1 MTTDDQGVLLV
12 SLDGAVATITLNR
25 PDRGN
30 GLTTELKERLL
41 DALAKVGDD
50 PSVRAVVLS
59 GSGRAF
65 CVGQDLGEHADALR
79 SDASTA
85 FETVE
90 RHYNPIVT
98 LLAGM
103 PKPVIAAINGA
114 CVGAGLG
121 FALACDLRIAADT
134 AKFGT
139 AFTGIGLTCDSGL
152 SATLALAVGAARA
165 SELVLLGDP
174 FSAEQAL
181 AWGLVGPRRS
191 GERAVE
197 CRDRA
202 GRTAGRRSDRGV
214 RGGQTCARCSAVA
227 VPRRRSTG
235 RGLGASAPWHD
246 GRPPGRGRRIPL
258 QAAAAVQRPMTEPEL
273 PALYE
278 ADAAARAIGIE
289 LSEVSTGRAVLR
301 MRVTES
307 MINGHGLVHGGY
319 VFLLAGH
326 SLRLRLQ
333 QPRPADGRF
342 RCRDHVRRPGATR

>member
-12 SLDGAVATITLNR
+12 SLDGAVATITLHR

-41 DALAKVGDD
+41 DALAKVGSDA
-50 PSVRAVVLS
+50 SVRAVVLT

-79 SDASTA
+79 RDASTA

-139 AFTGIGLTCDSGL
+139 AFMGIGLTCDSGL

-165 SELVLLGDP
+165 SELVLLGEP

-181 AWGLVGPRRS
+181 AWGLIGRIVPADELGS
-191 GERAVE
+191 AAAEL
-197 CRDRA
+197 A
-202 GRTAGRRSDRGV
+202 GRLAEGPTAAYAEAKR
-214 RGGQTCARCSAVA
+214 
-227 VPRRRSTG
+227 
-235 RGLGASAPWHD
+235 
-246 GRPPGRGRRIPL
+246 
-258 QAAAAVQRPMTEPEL
+258 
-273 PALYE
+273 AL
-278 ADAAARAIGIE
+278 AAARLPSLAD
-289 LSEVSTGRAVLR
+289 VLR
-301 MRVTES
+301 GEASAQARLGMTADHQGAVDA
-307 MINGHGLVHGGY
+307 
-319 VFLLAGH
+319 FL
-326 SLRLRLQ
+326 SKQ
-333 QPRPADGRF
+333 QPRFSGR
-342 RCRDHVRRPGATR
+342 